1 LATQVPNV
9 NQVKPGMCPHG
20 LPPGAYPI
28 CSKMA
33 GGSGLRAGERPQK
46 PGEMSYHQCVMIGN
60 MMRAR
65 ELAEKRHLQNLES
78 RAEALKTF
86 YSNMDKLSEKL
97 QAFIQQVSSNI
108 LLKPIAFVIQIS
120 ALPLVNLVKNLPIMI
135 SNIMDKISIIKEK
148 FIDIMDKLN
157 AIFGEAKAF
166 IEKKVS
172 EFVNSL
178 KTNFGNLFKIFRKHN
193 ADDEDTKIDD
203 DKKIFNMKTILHKII
218 RKKKENDRDNK
229 DKQ

>member
-20 LPPGAYPI
+20 LPPGACPI

-78 RAEALKTF
+78 RAEALK
-86 YSNMDKLSEKL
+86 
-97 QAFIQQVSSNI
+97 I
-108 LLKPIAFVIQIS
+108 L
-120 ALPLVNLVKNLPIMI
+120 
-135 SNIMDKISIIKEK
+135 
-148 FIDIMDKLN
+148 
-157 AIFGEAKAF
+157 
-166 IEKKVS
+166 
-172 EFVNSL
+172 
-178 KTNFGNLFKIFRKHN
+178 
-193 ADDEDTKIDD
+193 
-203 DKKIFNMKTILHKII
+203 
-218 RKKKENDRDNK
+218 
-229 DKQ
+229 